1 VALDLR
7 AGTDAAAQ
15 WRTRALA
22 ATALATGLAIA
33 LAIALRAALPAAV
46 GPGVPPDAGA
56 AASRPPAPLRRPRPD
71 VRVVAL
77 GDLTFGVTPS
87 LPERGSAGLL
97 AALRPLLA
105 RADVALG
112 NLETPLTDRYVSK
125 CAAGA
130 SGCFAFRAPPAYA
143 DGLRRSGLTVL
154 NVANNHANDAGA
166 EGLADTVDA
175 LDEAGLAHTGRPGE
189 IALLRA
195 GAIRIAVLGFAP
207 YPWAQDLLDIDA
219 AEELVA
225 QAAKDADL
233 VIVTMHAGAEGADR
247 THVRP
252 GEEWHLGEPRG
263 DPLAFAHAVVDAG
276 ADLVVGH
283 GPHVLRGLEWYRGR
297 LIAYSLGNAS
307 GHDTL
312 STSGMLGVTAALDV
326 TLAPDGG
333 WRRGRLVSLQL
344 IDDGRP
350 VLDDAR
356 RARDLVAGLS
366 RQDFGRRGA
375 VLSPRGQI
383 VAAG

>member
-1 VALDLR
+1 MALDLR
-7 AGTDAAAQ
+7 AGADAAAQ
-15 WRTRALA
+15 WRMRALA
-22 ATALATGLAIA
+22 AGALATGLAIV
-33 LAIALRAALPAAV
+33 LAIALRAALPAAA
-46 GPGVPPDAGA
+46 GARVPPDAA
-56 AASRPPAPLRRPRPD
+56 AAEHSPEERRPRPD

-97 AALRPLLA
+97 AALRPVLA
-105 RADVALG
+105 RADIALG
-112 NLETPLTDRYVSK
+112 NLETPLTDRDVSK

-189 IALLRA
+189 IAMLRA
-195 GAIRIAVLGFAP
+195 GTRRIAVIGFAP
-207 YPWAQDLLDIDA
+207 YPWAQDLLDIEA
-219 AEELVA
+219 AHELVA

-233 VIVTMHAGAEGADR
+233 VIVTMHAGAEGVDR

-252 GEEWHLGEPRG
+252 GEEWYLGEPRG

-312 STSGMLGVTAALDV
+312 STSGMLGISAALDV
-326 TLAPDGG
+326 TLGPDGG
-333 WRRGRLVSLQL
+333 WRRGRLVSLEL

-366 RQDFGRRGA
+366 REDFGRHGA

-383 VAAG
+383 VPAG